1 MKQITTHI
9 FNNNS
14 SNKKHPIYI
23 IIVIFLLL
31 FVFLVKNNTT
41 LPVKVAKV
49 ASYGMTTM
57 LNQRTEDAK

>member
-14 SNKKHPIYI
+14 SNKNTQFIL
-23 IIVIFLLL
+23 LLL
-31 FVFLVKNNTT
+31 FFFFFLFFLVKNNTT

-57 LNQRTEDAK
+57 PNQLTEEAR